1 MVNSVAPTLPS
12 TAERRATGR
21 AARKEAPRSTL
32 ATLTDGARDP
42 LGIIAAQ
49 NATRQQDLVP
59 LRIERMAASAFAFYR
74 GTAALMAADLAA
86 GASSGI
92 QVASC
97 GDAHVSNFGF
107 YASPQRTL
115 VFDLNDFD
123 ESAWAPWEWDLKRL
137 VTSLV
142 IAGQSAG
149 RDDAV
154 TKDAAE
160 AAVRQYVRSLRESR
174 RLTPLARYYEHFDA
188 EGGLATGSKAS
199 RKVLRDAISHAQR
212 RTSERAMR
220 KITTTGDDGRLRFVE
235 EPPTMTHIGADRE
248 RALTDALRGYLV
260 STRPDI
266 RLLLAH
272 YEISDTV
279 RRVVGVGSVGT
290 RCFVSALVDGDGHG
304 LLMQTKEAARSVL
317 IQYGERPQPG
327 ELTGIIDADGEGAR
341 VVVADRDT
349 ANVEETVAA
358 ITEPRLSV
366 LRELPATVVLPV
378 IHLSATYIET
388 ADKVAGLFVPAV
400 IGIAVLAFIAWA
412 IWGPAPSLSYGLVAA
427 VAVLI
432 AALKFLRQPLPESWQ
447 DLDLPLLLSWAI
459 EHWRLEN
466 VPRQE
471 AIPLDENTPAFS
483 KEPW

>member
-341 VVVADRDT
+341 VVALQRILQGVSDPFLGHFRGREQDFYVRQFRDMKGGID
-349 ANVEETVAA
+349 AETVDDDSF
-358 ITEPRLSV
+358 RLYGQ
-366 LRELPATVVLPV
+366 AC
-378 IHLSATYIET
+378 A
-388 ADKVAGLFVPAV
+388 
-400 IGIAVLAFIAWA
+400 AVLARAHGQSPTAGEVVGYIGTGDVTMDA
-412 IWGPAPSLSYGLVAA
+412 IVSWSYAYADLSRSDYEAFVAA
-427 VAVLI
+427 G
-432 AALKFLRQPLPESWQ
+432 
-447 DLDLPLLLSWAI
+447 
-459 EHWRLEN
+459 
-466 VPRQE
+466 
-471 AIPLDENTPAFS
+471 
-483 KEPW
+483 